1 MLLLLRASRLSALAA
16 IAVIGH
22 LPQGSSAQTFSP
34 DPGPAIEVNQS
45 QLSALDRFARGQV
58 RDGQVGN
65 ISYGLWQR
73 GALLQSGSYGPVQ
86 PQGTSQASDETIYQ
100 IYSMTKPV
108 TAVGMLILYERG
120 YFDIDDPITTVL
132 PEFSDIEVGADY
144 EEDGQLFTYLPPN
157 APTFRQLLSHTAGF
171 AYQSKDR
178 SEVDRRY
185 IALDVAN
192 APTGDAL
199 VSRVASVPL
208 MRTPGS
214 EWHYS
219 LASDLQGVVIER
231 LTGETLQTFLKR
243 EVFDRLAMHDTGF
256 FVPDEHQSRVSSIA
270 TLEHGK
276 LTHERPEDLSQS
288 IQEEKYFEGGHG
300 LVSTVADYHRFL
312 EMLRRGGRTG
322 PIQILRPESV
332 ELMTANAIQY
342 KGTAAPQ
349 RGYGSQS
356 GLGYGFGVSV
366 VENPEVA
373 GLSAPK
379 GTHYWYGALGT
390 WFWVDPLNEIVF
402 VGMIQTRAPVGPDM
416 LAATMERVY
425 GPIAAQ
431 NRATR
436 SSR

>member
-1 MLLLLRASRLSALAA
+1 MHRLLRATRLSALAA

-45 QLSALDRFARGQV
+45 QLSTLDRFARGQV

-73 GALLQSGSYGPVQ
+73 GALLQSGSYGTVQ
-86 PQGTSQASDETIYQ
+86 PQGASQASDETIYQ

-108 TAVGMLILYERG
+108 TAVGMLILHERG
-120 YFDIDDPITTVL
+120 YFDLDDLITTVL
-132 PEFSDIEVGADY
+132 PEFSDIEVVADY

-243 EVFDRLAMHDTGF
+243 PFLIKS
-256 FVPDEHQSRVSSIA
+256 P
-270 TLEHGK
+270 K
-276 LTHERPEDLSQS
+276 LKVKCRISC
-288 IQEEKYFEGGHG
+288 
-300 LVSTVADYHRFL
+300 
-312 EMLRRGGRTG
+312 
-322 PIQILRPESV
+322 
-332 ELMTANAIQY
+332 
-342 KGTAAPQ
+342 
-349 RGYGSQS
+349 
-356 GLGYGFGVSV
+356 
-366 VENPEVA
+366 
-373 GLSAPK
+373 
-379 GTHYWYGALGT
+379 
-390 WFWVDPLNEIVF
+390 
-402 VGMIQTRAPVGPDM
+402 
-416 LAATMERVY
+416 
-425 GPIAAQ
+425 
-431 NRATR
+431 
-436 SSR
+436 

>member
-1 MLLLLRASRLSALAA
+1 VIFFITFLTQATMAQALPSVSDATIEISQRRLTS
-16 IAVIGH
+16 
-22 LPQGSSAQTFSP
+22 
-34 DPGPAIEVNQS
+34 
-45 QLSALDRFARGQV
+45 LDMFARAQI

-73 GALLQSGSYGPVQ
+73 GALLQTGSYGPVQ
-86 PQGTSQASDETIYQ
+86 PQGASQASDETIYQ

-120 YFDIDDPITTVL
+120 HFELDDPITTVL
-132 PEFSDIEVGADY
+132 PEFSNIEVVADY
-144 EEDGQLFTYLPPN
+144 DEEGRLFTYLPPN
-157 APTFRQLLSHTAGF
+157 PPTFRQLLGHTAGF
-171 AYQSKDR
+171 AYQSIDR
-178 SEVDRRY
+178 SPIDRKY

-243 EVFDRLAMHDTGF
+243 EIFDRLAMHDTGF

-288 IQEEKYFEGGHG
+288 VQEEKYFEGGHG
-300 LVSTVADYHRFL
+300 LVSTLADYHRFL

-379 GTHYWYGALGT
+379 GTFYWYGALGT

-416 LAATMERVY
+416 LAATMESVY
-425 GPIAAQ
+425 GPISTQ
-431 NRATR
+431 YRATG

>member
-1 MLLLLRASRLSALAA
+1 MYLTLSVSGRSALA
-16 IAVIGH
+16 VIFFITFLTQATLAQA
-22 LPQGSSAQTFSP
+22 LPSVSDAT
-34 DPGPAIEVNQS
+34 IEIS
-45 QLSALDRFARGQV
+45 QRRLTSLDMFARAQI

-86 PQGTSQASDETIYQ
+86 PQEASPASDETIYQ

-108 TAVGMLILYERG
+108 TAVGMLILHERG
-120 YFDIDDPITTVL
+120 YFDLDDPITTVL
-132 PEFSDIEVGADY
+132 PEFSDIEVVADY
-144 EEDGQLFTYLPPN
+144 EEEGQLFTYLPPN

-185 IALDVAN
+185 IALDVLN

-243 EVFDRLAMHDTGF
+243 EIFDRLAMHDTGF
-256 FVPDEHQSRVSSIA
+256 FTPDTHQSRISSIA
-270 TLEHGK
+270 TLVNHE
-276 LTHERPEDLSQS
+276 LIHERPEDLTQTA
-288 IQEEKYFEGGHG
+288 QEKTYFEGGHG

-332 ELMTANAIQY
+332 ELMTTNAVQY
-342 KGTAAPQ
+342 QGAPAPQ

-379 GTHYWYGALGT
+379 GTYYWYGALGT

-416 LAATMERVY
+416 LAATMESVY
-425 GPIAAQ
+425 GPISTQ
-431 NRATR
+431 YRATG